1 MTSGS
6 TGLVS
11 RMRRGAGA
19 QAFNQAVQIFV
30 RLAEVPLL
38 LGFWGLQLYGEWLM
52 VATIPVYLAIADGGF
67 ASAAGRE
74 MTMRTGRGDRSGAL
88 SVFHSTWVLL

>member
-1 MTSGS
+1 
-6 TGLVS
+6 
-11 RMRRGAGA
+11 MRRGAGA
-19 QAFNQAVQIFV
+19 QAFNQVVQIFV

-67 ASAAGRE
+67 AGAAGPNCC
-74 MTMRTGRGDRSGAL
+74 GSCG
-88 SVFHSTWVLL
+88 H